1 MEVPVCLDGCCVGEM
16 SVMPVGRDTELR
28 VRCTGLPAGLYRLYA
43 CGAGGE
49 LLLGVTEDGCLH
61 RRFSAAM
68 TAPLGVVERCRA
80 QPAAAPQ
87 WRGPTPPDGLPW
99 AVPAGTLL
107 RRADAVGRTVAA
119 GRAVPADGAFL
130 LRLRGAAAGKPVCLF
145 LVFRRMDAL
154 YAGKNRKKLKN
165 FAAGTTTSCVIV
177 VYCWQSAAFCRSI
190 GGSAYEMS
198 LLRIQRE

>member
-28 VRCTGLPAGLYRLYA
+28 VRCTGLPAGLYRLYT

-107 RRADAVGRTVAA
+107 RREGGLTRL
-119 GRAVPADGAFL
+119 AVPWPPDAPFPLTELFCFACVGQRQGNRYVFFSFS
-130 LRLRGAAAGKPVCLF
+130 AGWTPC
-145 LVFRRMDAL
+145 MP
-154 YAGKNRKKLKN
+154 GKTGK
-165 FAAGTTTSCVIV
+165 S
-177 VYCWQSAAFCRSI
+177 
-190 GGSAYEMS
+190 
-198 LLRIQRE
+198 